1 MRKLRNKRVKEL
13 CLGHPSGSRAPA
25 DLELM
30 GLCTFSWALPWVN
43 SWKQNSRAAI
53 LVVHLA
59 HCTILG
65 GAIHKKT
72 TLWLIH
78 PLWLCSAQPRQFYAM
93 AQTAVP
99 PKAAKLNQHFVYI
112 TPSFCSPKQS
122 VAENYQGCGLVPTW
136 SCILDLPHCTDTR
149 PGG

>member
-1 MRKLRNKRVKEL
+1 M
-13 CLGHPSGSRAPA
+13 
-25 DLELM
+25 
-30 GLCTFSWALPWVN
+30 
-43 SWKQNSRAAI
+43 
-53 LVVHLA
+53 HLA
-59 HCTILG
+59 HCTILE
-65 GAIHKKT
+65 GAIHKKI

-122 VAENYQGCGLVPTW
+122 VAENIRAVGLYQPELVSWICHIVLTQ
-136 SCILDLPHCTDTR
+136 DLGEAVNLTR
-149 PGG
+149 PYYPHLQNGQQ